1 VGADG
6 QVQISSEIMHVEA
19 DKFFADLLKS
29 GTLGTELT
37 EKTSLAVMAAVAKLK
52 TVVPAAGDAAS
63 ARSVRFVSPREGAL
77 SVVVGGEMRMSEAQA
92 REMERMATAGTV
104 AAGSKAQ

>member
-1 VGADG
+1 
-6 QVQISSEIMHVEA
+6 
-19 DKFFADLLKS
+19 
-29 GTLGTELT
+29 
-37 EKTSLAVMAAVAKLK
+37 
-52 TVVPAAGDAAS
+52 
-63 ARSVRFVSPREGAL
+63 VRFVSPREGAL